1 MSDQEN
7 MNINEEEYEEENL
20 NLMNNPNENDNPEED
35 EGQDVYA
42 FDIKVGQESYLLVI
56 GKTEENKILLRLGDK
71 VDQTKPFFQN
81 EFSLE
86 DLRKINPIFNN
97 IDEEDIAFNYL
108 ASNLSDAEKEIKIIE
123 DEKIKFIIYITD
135 EDERIELDFILI
147 KYLEE
152 NMENENE
159 EDMMEEGVEIMNDL
173 IDNNNENNNEEHQME
188 NQVNEIKLQKE
199 EVEIAPKEEKKE
211 ANLPLQIEE
220 KKEIKETKEVQKIN
234 NDIIPQK
241 IDINANT
248 EISNPKLEQ
257 DMNLMKQ
264 ELLQTINSLNENFN
278 NQLLKQSEA
287 FNKMKDDLIKE
298 NEIKINQ
305 MKEELNSKDNLIS
318 ELQNKIGNLEQKLN
332 DMNNKFDNININN
345 INKENNNNNEI
356 NNEIINENNEKIMN
370 EIKGIDM
377 KINGIKDQFENDK
390 NNQDSNIQILN
401 EKIINL
407 ENDIQTNLSNKDNGD
422 NLKILALEKIKGI
435 DMKINGIKDQ
445 FENDKNNQDSNIQI
459 LNEKIINLE
468 NDIQTNLSN
477 KDNGDNLKILALE
490 NDLKNLETKI
500 NEYGF
505 DQLIENIAL
514 ITEKQNDTKIYDI
527 INNLENQIKEI
538 KERANKSNRDSF
550 SKNKNNNIDPEIIN
564 KINNYES
571 IISMLQTQI
580 KKIQEDKKSELNSK
594 NKLDMTISDIYNS
607 IKDLNTKTDSLANI
621 TKKLETENNDLNTKT
636 KNLMANVSKISSI
649 STQYNNTNQNYPSL
663 SGNTQQKKVSK
674 NYYHTMENQNQLL
687 KNQAGFYNRTN
698 PNMLTDPKNY
708 FNSKIANYDDIIFL
722 LDRLKDIHPKIKD
735 VSFTLVYRAS
745 EDGDRAA
752 DFHQKCDKIGPNV
765 VLIKTKRGNI
775 FGGFTLKNWEHMPR
789 DIDVNRPN
797 LGSASRDSKAFGFSV
812 NNQKIY
818 NNERPTEFAIWCN
831 RNYGPTF
838 KNNLFQ
844 IFDCCMKK
852 GGYCSIRSNSHFG
865 GQQYDYEISGGESRF
880 RVEDLEVF
888 EVKFH

>member
-42 FDIKVGQESYLLVI
+42 FDIKVGEESYLLVI

-123 DEKIKFIIYITD
+123 DDKIKFIIYITD
-135 EDERIELDFILI
+135 EDERIEFDFTLI
-147 KYLEE
+147 KYLEDNME
-152 NMENENE
+152 NENENE
-159 EDMMEEGVEIMNDL
+159 EDMMEEGVEIMSD
-173 IDNNNENNNEEHQME
+173 IIVNNNANNNEEHQME
-188 NQVNEIKLQKE
+188 NQVNEMKVQKE

-220 KKEIKETKEVQKIN
+220 KKEIKETKEVQNTN
-234 NDIIPQK
+234 NAIIPQK

-264 ELLQTINSLNENFN
+264 ELLETINALNENFN

-298 NEIKINQ
+298 NELKINQ

-345 INKENNNNNEI
+345 INKENNNNNNNEI
-356 NNEIINENNEKIMN
+356 NNEIINENNERIMN
-370 EIKGIDM
+370 QIKGIDM

-390 NNQDSNIQILN
+390 NNQDDNIQILN

-407 ENDIQTNLSNKDNGD
+407 INDIQTNLSK
-422 NLKILALEKIKGI
+422 
-435 DMKINGIKDQ
+435 
-445 FENDKNNQDSNIQI
+445 
-459 LNEKIINLE
+459 
-468 NDIQTNLSN
+468 

-500 NEYGF
+500 NEYEF

-527 INNLENQIKEI
+527 INNLENQIKDI

-564 KINNYES
+564 KINNCEN

-580 KKIQEDKKSELNSK
+580 KKIQEDKKNELNSK

-636 KNLMANVSKISSI
+636 KNLMANVSKMLSI
-649 STQYNNTNQNYPSL
+649 STQYNNANQNYPSL

-674 NYYHTMENQNQLL
+674 NYYHTMENQNQIL

-698 PNMLTDPKNY
+698 PNNANLNMLNEPKSY
-708 FNSKIANYDDIIFL
+708 FNSKIANYDDIIFV
-722 LDRLKDIHPKIKD
+722 LDRLKDIHPKIKE
-735 VSFTLVYRAS
+735 VTFTLVYRAS

>member
-188 NQVNEIKLQKE
+188 NQVNELKLQKE

-264 ELLQTINSLNENFN
+264 ELLQTINALNENFN

-422 NLKILALEKIKGI
+422 NLKILALE
-435 DMKINGIKDQ
+435 
-445 FENDKNNQDSNIQI
+445 
-459 LNEKIINLE
+459 
-468 NDIQTNLSN
+468 
-477 KDNGDNLKILALE
+477 

-500 NEYGF
+500 NEYEF

-538 KERANKSNRDSF
+538 KERVNKSNRDSF

-580 KKIQEDKKSELNSK
+580 KKIEEDKKNELNSK

-722 LDRLKDIHPKIKD
+722 LDRLKAIHPKIKD

>member
-264 ELLQTINSLNENFN
+264 ELLQTINALNDNFN

-422 NLKILALEKIKGI
+422 NLKILALE
-435 DMKINGIKDQ
+435 
-445 FENDKNNQDSNIQI
+445 
-459 LNEKIINLE
+459 
-468 NDIQTNLSN
+468 
-477 KDNGDNLKILALE
+477 

-500 NEYGF
+500 NEYEF

-527 INNLENQIKEI
+527 INNLENQIKDI

-580 KKIQEDKKSELNSK
+580 KKIQEDKKNELNSK

-722 LDRLKDIHPKIKD
+722 LDRLKAIHPKIKD

>member
-422 NLKILALEKIKGI
+422 NLKILALE
-435 DMKINGIKDQ
+435 
-445 FENDKNNQDSNIQI
+445 
-459 LNEKIINLE
+459 
-468 NDIQTNLSN
+468 
-477 KDNGDNLKILALE
+477 

-500 NEYGF
+500 NEYEF

-538 KERANKSNRDSF
+538 KERANKSNRESF

-580 KKIQEDKKSELNSK
+580 KKIQEDKKNELNSK

-698 PNMLTDPKNY
+698 PNINLNMLTDPKSY

>member
-188 NQVNEIKLQKE
+188 NQVNELKLQKE

-264 ELLQTINSLNENFN
+264 ELLQNINALNENFN

-422 NLKILALEKIKGI
+422 NLKILALE
-435 DMKINGIKDQ
+435 
-445 FENDKNNQDSNIQI
+445 
-459 LNEKIINLE
+459 
-468 NDIQTNLSN
+468 
-477 KDNGDNLKILALE
+477 

-500 NEYGF
+500 NEYEF

-527 INNLENQIKEI
+527 INNLENQIKDI

-580 KKIQEDKKSELNSK
+580 KKIQEDKKNELNSK

-698 PNMLTDPKNY
+698 PNINLNMLTDPKSY

-735 VSFTLVYRAS
+735 LSFTLVYRAS

>member
-159 EDMMEEGVEIMNDL
+159 EDMMEEGVEVMNDL

-188 NQVNEIKLQKE
+188 NQVNELKLQKE

-264 ELLQTINSLNENFN
+264 ELLQTINALNENFN

-390 NNQDSNIQILN
+390 NNQDSNIQIL
-401 EKIINL
+401 K
-407 ENDIQTNLSNKDNGD
+407 
-422 NLKILALEKIKGI
+422 
-435 DMKINGIKDQ
+435 
-445 FENDKNNQDSNIQI
+445 
-459 LNEKIINLE
+459 EKIINLE

-527 INNLENQIKEI
+527 INNLENQIKDI
-538 KERANKSNRDSF
+538 KERVDKSNRDSF

-564 KINNYES
+564 KINNCEN

-580 KKIQEDKKSELNSK
+580 KKIQEDKKNELNSK
-594 NKLDMTISDIYNS
+594 NKLDMTISDIYSS

>member
-188 NQVNEIKLQKE
+188 NQVNELKLQKE

-422 NLKILALEKIKGI
+422 NLKILALE
-435 DMKINGIKDQ
+435 
-445 FENDKNNQDSNIQI
+445 
-459 LNEKIINLE
+459 
-468 NDIQTNLSN
+468 
-477 KDNGDNLKILALE
+477 

-500 NEYGF
+500 NEYEF

-538 KERANKSNRDSF
+538 KERANKSNRESF

-564 KINNYES
+564 KINNCEN

-580 KKIQEDKKSELNSK
+580 KKIQEDKKNELNSK

-698 PNMLTDPKNY
+698 PNINLNMLTDPKSY

>member
-188 NQVNEIKLQKE
+188 NQVNELKLQKE

-220 KKEIKETKEVQKIN
+220 KKEIKETKEDQKIN

-264 ELLQTINSLNENFN
+264 ELLQTINALNENFN
-278 NQLLKQSEA
+278 NQLLKQSET

-422 NLKILALEKIKGI
+422 NLKILALE
-435 DMKINGIKDQ
+435 
-445 FENDKNNQDSNIQI
+445 
-459 LNEKIINLE
+459 
-468 NDIQTNLSN
+468 
-477 KDNGDNLKILALE
+477 

-500 NEYGF
+500 NEYEF

-580 KKIQEDKKSELNSK
+580 KKIQEDKKNELNSK

>member
-188 NQVNEIKLQKE
+188 NQVNELKLQKE

-264 ELLQTINSLNENFN
+264 ELLQTINALNENFN

-287 FNKMKDDLIKE
+287 FNKMKDELIKE

-422 NLKILALEKIKGI
+422 NLKILALE
-435 DMKINGIKDQ
+435 
-445 FENDKNNQDSNIQI
+445 
-459 LNEKIINLE
+459 
-468 NDIQTNLSN
+468 
-477 KDNGDNLKILALE
+477 

-500 NEYGF
+500 NEYEF

-538 KERANKSNRDSF
+538 KERANKSNRESF

-564 KINNYES
+564 KINNCEN

-580 KKIQEDKKSELNSK
+580 KKIQEDKKNELNSK

>member
-264 ELLQTINSLNENFN
+264 ELLQTINALNENFS

-422 NLKILALEKIKGI
+422 NLKILALE
-435 DMKINGIKDQ
+435 
-445 FENDKNNQDSNIQI
+445 
-459 LNEKIINLE
+459 
-468 NDIQTNLSN
+468 
-477 KDNGDNLKILALE
+477 

-500 NEYGF
+500 NEYEF

-538 KERANKSNRDSF
+538 KERANKSNRESF

-580 KKIQEDKKSELNSK
+580 KKIQEDKKNELNSK

>member
-188 NQVNEIKLQKE
+188 NQVNDLKLQKE

-241 IDINANT
+241 IDINSNT

-264 ELLQTINSLNENFN
+264 ELLQTINALNENFN

-287 FNKMKDDLIKE
+287 FNKMKDELIKE

-407 ENDIQTNLSNKDNGD
+407 EN
-422 NLKILALEKIKGI
+422 A
-435 DMKINGIKDQ
+435 
-445 FENDKNNQDSNIQI
+445 
-459 LNEKIINLE
+459 
-468 NDIQTNLSN
+468 IQTNLSN

-500 NEYGF
+500 NEYEF

-527 INNLENQIKEI
+527 INNLENQIKDI

-580 KKIQEDKKSELNSK
+580 KKIQEDKKNELNSK

>member
-20 NLMNNPNENDNPEED
+20 NLMNNPNENDTPEED

-188 NQVNEIKLQKE
+188 NQDNEIKLQKE

-264 ELLQTINSLNENFN
+264 ELLQTINALNENFS

-377 KINGIKDQFENDK
+377 KINGIKDQFEK
-390 NNQDSNIQILN
+390 
-401 EKIINL
+401 
-407 ENDIQTNLSNKDNGD
+407 
-422 NLKILALEKIKGI
+422 
-435 DMKINGIKDQ
+435 
-445 FENDKNNQDSNIQI
+445 DKNNQDSNIQI

-500 NEYGF
+500 NEYEF

-538 KERANKSNRDSF
+538 KERANKSNRESF

-580 KKIQEDKKSELNSK
+580 KKIQEDKKNELNSK

-722 LDRLKDIHPKIKD
+722 LDRLKAIHPKIKD

>member
-188 NQVNEIKLQKE
+188 NQVNELKLQKE

-264 ELLQTINSLNENFN
+264 ELLQTINALNENFN

-422 NLKILALEKIKGI
+422 NLKILALE
-435 DMKINGIKDQ
+435 
-445 FENDKNNQDSNIQI
+445 
-459 LNEKIINLE
+459 
-468 NDIQTNLSN
+468 
-477 KDNGDNLKILALE
+477 

-500 NEYGF
+500 NEYEF

-564 KINNYES
+564 KINNCEN

-580 KKIQEDKKSELNSK
+580 KKIQEDKKNELNSK

>member
-159 EDMMEEGVEIMNDL
+159 EDVMEEGVEIMNDL

-264 ELLQTINSLNENFN
+264 ELLQTINALHENFN

-422 NLKILALEKIKGI
+422 NLKILALE
-435 DMKINGIKDQ
+435 
-445 FENDKNNQDSNIQI
+445 
-459 LNEKIINLE
+459 
-468 NDIQTNLSN
+468 
-477 KDNGDNLKILALE
+477 

-500 NEYGF
+500 NEYEF

-527 INNLENQIKEI
+527 INNLENQIKDI

-564 KINNYES
+564 KINNCEN

-580 KKIQEDKKSELNSK
+580 KKIQEDKKNELDSK

-649 STQYNNTNQNYPSL
+649 SSQYNNANQNYPSL

>member
-264 ELLQTINSLNENFN
+264 ELLQTINALNENFS

-422 NLKILALEKIKGI
+422 NLKILALE
-435 DMKINGIKDQ
+435 
-445 FENDKNNQDSNIQI
+445 
-459 LNEKIINLE
+459 
-468 NDIQTNLSN
+468 
-477 KDNGDNLKILALE
+477 

-500 NEYGF
+500 NEYEF

-527 INNLENQIKEI
+527 INNLENQIKDI

-564 KINNYES
+564 KINNCEN

-580 KKIQEDKKSELNSK
+580 KKIQEDKKNELNSK

-698 PNMLTDPKNY
+698 PNINLNMLTDPKSY

>member
-188 NQVNEIKLQKE
+188 NQVNELKLQKE

-264 ELLQTINSLNENFN
+264 ELLQTINALNENFN

-422 NLKILALEKIKGI
+422 NLKILALE
-435 DMKINGIKDQ
+435 
-445 FENDKNNQDSNIQI
+445 
-459 LNEKIINLE
+459 
-468 NDIQTNLSN
+468 
-477 KDNGDNLKILALE
+477 

-500 NEYGF
+500 NEYEF

-527 INNLENQIKEI
+527 INNLENQIKDI

-564 KINNYES
+564 KINNCEN

-580 KKIQEDKKSELNSK
+580 KKIQEDKKNELNSK

-698 PNMLTDPKNY
+698 PNINLNMLTDPKSY

>member
-152 NMENENE
+152 NVENENE

-264 ELLQTINSLNENFN
+264 ELLQTINALNENFN

-390 NNQDSNIQILN
+390 NNQDSNIQIL
-401 EKIINL
+401 K
-407 ENDIQTNLSNKDNGD
+407 
-422 NLKILALEKIKGI
+422 
-435 DMKINGIKDQ
+435 
-445 FENDKNNQDSNIQI
+445 
-459 LNEKIINLE
+459 EKIINLE

-500 NEYGF
+500 NGYEF

-538 KERANKSNRDSF
+538 KERANKSNRESF

-564 KINNYES
+564 KINNCEN

-580 KKIQEDKKSELNSK
+580 KKIQEDKKNELNSK
-594 NKLDMTISDIYNS
+594 NKLDMTISDIYSS

>member
-188 NQVNEIKLQKE
+188 NQVNELKLQKE

-264 ELLQTINSLNENFN
+264 ELLQTINALNENFN

-422 NLKILALEKIKGI
+422 NLKILALE
-435 DMKINGIKDQ
+435 
-445 FENDKNNQDSNIQI
+445 
-459 LNEKIINLE
+459 
-468 NDIQTNLSN
+468 
-477 KDNGDNLKILALE
+477 

-500 NEYGF
+500 NEYEF

-580 KKIQEDKKSELNSK
+580 KKIQEDKKNELNSK

>member
-188 NQVNEIKLQKE
+188 NQVNELKLQKE

-264 ELLQTINSLNENFN
+264 ELLQTINTLNENFN

-318 ELQNKIGNLEQKLN
+318 ELLNKIGNLEQKLN

-422 NLKILALEKIKGI
+422 NLKILALE
-435 DMKINGIKDQ
+435 
-445 FENDKNNQDSNIQI
+445 
-459 LNEKIINLE
+459 
-468 NDIQTNLSN
+468 
-477 KDNGDNLKILALE
+477 

-500 NEYGF
+500 NEYEF

-538 KERANKSNRDSF
+538 KERANKSNRESF

-580 KKIQEDKKSELNSK
+580 KKIQEDKKNELNSK

-698 PNMLTDPKNY
+698 PNINLNMLTDPKSY

-722 LDRLKDIHPKIKD
+722 IDRLKDIHPKIKD

>member
-188 NQVNEIKLQKE
+188 NQVNELKLQKE

-264 ELLQTINSLNENFN
+264 ELLQTINALNENFN

-377 KINGIKDQFENDK
+377 KINGIKDQFEK
-390 NNQDSNIQILN
+390 
-401 EKIINL
+401 
-407 ENDIQTNLSNKDNGD
+407 
-422 NLKILALEKIKGI
+422 
-435 DMKINGIKDQ
+435 
-445 FENDKNNQDSNIQI
+445 DKNNQDSNIQI

-500 NEYGF
+500 NEYEF

-527 INNLENQIKEI
+527 INNLENQIKDI

-564 KINNYES
+564 KINNCEN

-580 KKIQEDKKSELNSK
+580 KKIQEDKKNELNSK

-698 PNMLTDPKNY
+698 PNINLNMLTDPKSY

>member
-108 ASNLSDAEKEIKIIE
+108 ASNLSDAEKEIKIIG

-264 ELLQTINSLNENFN
+264 ELLQTINALNENFN

-422 NLKILALEKIKGI
+422 NLKILALE
-435 DMKINGIKDQ
+435 
-445 FENDKNNQDSNIQI
+445 
-459 LNEKIINLE
+459 
-468 NDIQTNLSN
+468 
-477 KDNGDNLKILALE
+477 

-500 NEYGF
+500 NEYEF

-527 INNLENQIKEI
+527 INNLENQIKDI

-564 KINNYES
+564 KINNCEN

-580 KKIQEDKKSELNSK
+580 KKIQEDKKNELNSK

-698 PNMLTDPKNY
+698 PNINLNMLTDPKSY

-812 NNQKIY
+812 NNQKVY

>member
-188 NQVNEIKLQKE
+188 NQVNELKLQKE

-264 ELLQTINSLNENFN
+264 ELLQTINALNENFS

-422 NLKILALEKIKGI
+422 NLKILALE
-435 DMKINGIKDQ
+435 
-445 FENDKNNQDSNIQI
+445 
-459 LNEKIINLE
+459 
-468 NDIQTNLSN
+468 
-477 KDNGDNLKILALE
+477 

-500 NEYGF
+500 NEYEF

-580 KKIQEDKKSELNSK
+580 KKIQEDKKNELNSK

>member
-188 NQVNEIKLQKE
+188 NQVNELKLQKE

-264 ELLQTINSLNENFN
+264 ELLQTINALNENFN

-287 FNKMKDDLIKE
+287 FNKMKDELIKE

-377 KINGIKDQFENDK
+377 KINGIKDQFEK
-390 NNQDSNIQILN
+390 
-401 EKIINL
+401 
-407 ENDIQTNLSNKDNGD
+407 
-422 NLKILALEKIKGI
+422 
-435 DMKINGIKDQ
+435 
-445 FENDKNNQDSNIQI
+445 DKNNQDSNIQI

-500 NEYGF
+500 NEYEF

-527 INNLENQIKEI
+527 INNLENQIKDI

-564 KINNYES
+564 KINNCEN

-580 KKIQEDKKSELNSK
+580 KKIQEDKKNELNSK

-698 PNMLTDPKNY
+698 PNINLNMLTDPKSY

>member
-188 NQVNEIKLQKE
+188 NQVNELKLQKE

-264 ELLQTINSLNENFN
+264 ELLQTINALNENFN
-278 NQLLKQSEA
+278 NQLSKQSEA
-287 FNKMKDDLIKE
+287 FNKMKDELIKE

-422 NLKILALEKIKGI
+422 NLKILALE
-435 DMKINGIKDQ
+435 
-445 FENDKNNQDSNIQI
+445 
-459 LNEKIINLE
+459 
-468 NDIQTNLSN
+468 
-477 KDNGDNLKILALE
+477 

-500 NEYGF
+500 NEYEF

-564 KINNYES
+564 KINNCEN

-580 KKIQEDKKSELNSK
+580 KKIQEDKKNELNSK

-698 PNMLTDPKNY
+698 PNINLNMLTDPKNY

>member
-188 NQVNEIKLQKE
+188 NQVNELKKE

-422 NLKILALEKIKGI
+422 NLKILALE
-435 DMKINGIKDQ
+435 
-445 FENDKNNQDSNIQI
+445 
-459 LNEKIINLE
+459 
-468 NDIQTNLSN
+468 
-477 KDNGDNLKILALE
+477 

-500 NEYGF
+500 NEYEF

-580 KKIQEDKKSELNSK
+580 KKIQEDKKNELNSK

-698 PNMLTDPKNY
+698 PNINLNMLTDPKSY

>member
-20 NLMNNPNENDNPEED
+20 NLMNNPNENDTPEED

-159 EDMMEEGVEIMNDL
+159 EDVMEEGVEIMNDL

-188 NQVNEIKLQKE
+188 NQDNEIKLQKE

-264 ELLQTINSLNENFN
+264 ELLQTINALNENFN

-422 NLKILALEKIKGI
+422 NLKILALE
-435 DMKINGIKDQ
+435 
-445 FENDKNNQDSNIQI
+445 
-459 LNEKIINLE
+459 
-468 NDIQTNLSN
+468 
-477 KDNGDNLKILALE
+477 

-500 NEYGF
+500 NEYEF

-564 KINNYES
+564 KINNCEN

-580 KKIQEDKKSELNSK
+580 KKIQEDKKNELNSK

>member
-422 NLKILALEKIKGI
+422 NLKILALE
-435 DMKINGIKDQ
+435 
-445 FENDKNNQDSNIQI
+445 
-459 LNEKIINLE
+459 
-468 NDIQTNLSN
+468 
-477 KDNGDNLKILALE
+477 

-500 NEYGF
+500 NEYEF

-527 INNLENQIKEI
+527 INNLENQIKDI

-564 KINNYES
+564 KINNCEN

-580 KKIQEDKKSELNSK
+580 KNIQEDKKNELNSK

>member
-188 NQVNEIKLQKE
+188 NQVNELKKE

-422 NLKILALEKIKGI
+422 NLKILALE
-435 DMKINGIKDQ
+435 
-445 FENDKNNQDSNIQI
+445 
-459 LNEKIINLE
+459 
-468 NDIQTNLSN
+468 
-477 KDNGDNLKILALE
+477 

-538 KERANKSNRDSF
+538 KERANKSNRESF

-564 KINNYES
+564 KINNCEN

-580 KKIQEDKKSELNSK
+580 KKIQEDKKNELNSK

>member
-188 NQVNEIKLQKE
+188 NQVNELKLEKE
-199 EVEIAPKEEKKE
+199 EVDSAPKEEKKE

-264 ELLQTINSLNENFN
+264 ELLQTINALNENFS

-422 NLKILALEKIKGI
+422 NLKILALE
-435 DMKINGIKDQ
+435 
-445 FENDKNNQDSNIQI
+445 
-459 LNEKIINLE
+459 
-468 NDIQTNLSN
+468 
-477 KDNGDNLKILALE
+477 

-538 KERANKSNRDSF
+538 KERANKSNRESF

-580 KKIQEDKKSELNSK
+580 KKIQEDKKNELNSK

>member
-152 NMENENE
+152 NVENENE

-390 NNQDSNIQILN
+390 NNQDSNIQIL
-401 EKIINL
+401 K
-407 ENDIQTNLSNKDNGD
+407 
-422 NLKILALEKIKGI
+422 
-435 DMKINGIKDQ
+435 
-445 FENDKNNQDSNIQI
+445 
-459 LNEKIINLE
+459 EKIINLE

-527 INNLENQIKEI
+527 INNLENQIKDI

-564 KINNYES
+564 KINNCEN

-580 KKIQEDKKSELNSK
+580 KKIQEDKKNELNSK

>member
-188 NQVNEIKLQKE
+188 NQVNELKLQKE

-264 ELLQTINSLNENFN
+264 ELLQTINALNENFS

-422 NLKILALEKIKGI
+422 NLKILALE
-435 DMKINGIKDQ
+435 
-445 FENDKNNQDSNIQI
+445 
-459 LNEKIINLE
+459 
-468 NDIQTNLSN
+468 
-477 KDNGDNLKILALE
+477 

-500 NEYGF
+500 NEYEF

-538 KERANKSNRDSF
+538 KERANKSNRESF
-550 SKNKNNNIDPEIIN
+550 SKNKNNNIDPEIIK
-564 KINNYES
+564 KINNCEN

-580 KKIQEDKKSELNSK
+580 KKIQEDKKNELNSK

-698 PNMLTDPKNY
+698 PNINLNMLTDPKSY

>member
-188 NQVNEIKLQKE
+188 NQVNELKLQKE

-305 MKEELNSKDNLIS
+305 MKEELNSKDNVIS

-422 NLKILALEKIKGI
+422 NLKILALE
-435 DMKINGIKDQ
+435 
-445 FENDKNNQDSNIQI
+445 
-459 LNEKIINLE
+459 
-468 NDIQTNLSN
+468 
-477 KDNGDNLKILALE
+477 

-500 NEYGF
+500 NEYEF

-538 KERANKSNRDSF
+538 KERANKSNRESF

-580 KKIQEDKKSELNSK
+580 KKIQEDKKNELNSK

-698 PNMLTDPKNY
+698 PNMLTDPKSY

>member
-159 EDMMEEGVEIMNDL
+159 EDVMEEGVEIMNDL

-188 NQVNEIKLQKE
+188 NQVNELKLQKE

-422 NLKILALEKIKGI
+422 NLKILALE
-435 DMKINGIKDQ
+435 
-445 FENDKNNQDSNIQI
+445 
-459 LNEKIINLE
+459 
-468 NDIQTNLSN
+468 
-477 KDNGDNLKILALE
+477 
-490 NDLKNLETKI
+490 NDLKNLEKKI
-500 NEYGF
+500 NEYEF

-527 INNLENQIKEI
+527 INNLENQIKDI

-564 KINNYES
+564 KINNCEN

-580 KKIQEDKKSELNSK
+580 KKIQEDKKNELNSK

>member
-20 NLMNNPNENDNPEED
+20 NLMNNPNENDTPEED

-173 IDNNNENNNEEHQME
+173 IDNNNENNSEEHQME
-188 NQVNEIKLQKE
+188 NQVNELKLQKE

-264 ELLQTINSLNENFN
+264 ELLQTINALNENFS

-422 NLKILALEKIKGI
+422 NLKILALE
-435 DMKINGIKDQ
+435 
-445 FENDKNNQDSNIQI
+445 
-459 LNEKIINLE
+459 
-468 NDIQTNLSN
+468 
-477 KDNGDNLKILALE
+477 

-538 KERANKSNRDSF
+538 KERANKSNRESF

-564 KINNYES
+564 KINNCEN

-580 KKIQEDKKSELNSK
+580 KKIQEDKKNELNSK

-722 LDRLKDIHPKIKD
+722 LDRLKAIHPKIKD

>member
-188 NQVNEIKLQKE
+188 NQVNELKLQKE

-264 ELLQTINSLNENFN
+264 ELLQTINALNENFN

-422 NLKILALEKIKGI
+422 NLKILALE
-435 DMKINGIKDQ
+435 
-445 FENDKNNQDSNIQI
+445 
-459 LNEKIINLE
+459 
-468 NDIQTNLSN
+468 
-477 KDNGDNLKILALE
+477 

-500 NEYGF
+500 NEYEF

-527 INNLENQIKEI
+527 INNLENKIKDI
-538 KERANKSNRDSF
+538 KERANKSNRESF

-564 KINNYES
+564 KINNCEN

-580 KKIQEDKKSELNSK
+580 KKIQEDKKNELNSK

>member
-422 NLKILALEKIKGI
+422 NLKILALE
-435 DMKINGIKDQ
+435 
-445 FENDKNNQDSNIQI
+445 
-459 LNEKIINLE
+459 
-468 NDIQTNLSN
+468 
-477 KDNGDNLKILALE
+477 

-500 NEYGF
+500 NEYEF

-580 KKIQEDKKSELNSK
+580 KKIQEDKKNELNSK

-698 PNMLTDPKNY
+698 PNINLNMLTDPKSY

>member
-188 NQVNEIKLQKE
+188 NQVNELKLQKE

-264 ELLQTINSLNENFN
+264 ELLQTINALNDNFN

-390 NNQDSNIQILN
+390 
-401 EKIINL
+401 K
-407 ENDIQTNLSNKDNGD
+407 
-422 NLKILALEKIKGI
+422 
-435 DMKINGIKDQ
+435 
-445 FENDKNNQDSNIQI
+445 NQDSNIQI

-500 NEYGF
+500 NEYEF

-527 INNLENQIKEI
+527 INNLENQIKDI
-538 KERANKSNRDSF
+538 KERANKSNRESF

-564 KINNYES
+564 KINNCEN

-580 KKIQEDKKSELNSK
+580 KKIQEDKKNELNSK